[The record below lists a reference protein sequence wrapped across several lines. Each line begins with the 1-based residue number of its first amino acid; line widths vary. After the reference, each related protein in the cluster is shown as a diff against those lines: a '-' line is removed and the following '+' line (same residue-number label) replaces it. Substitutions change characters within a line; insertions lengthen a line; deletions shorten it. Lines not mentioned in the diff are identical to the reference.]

1 MDVWSSKE
9 LEWRSAGRVGIGGGV
24 DDDDDVV
31 DDVDGAGLGS
41 GGGVLTA

>member
-24 DDDDDVV
+24 DDDV